1 MDEKLLT
8 IGEAART
15 AGVSVRTLHHYDQIG
30 LLSPNKMSEG
40 GYRLY
45 GPKELARLEQI
56 LFFRELEF
64 SLEDIR
70 SILTDPAYDEREA
83 ILKQI
88 ALMEKKRERLDA
100 LILRLRRAAK
110 GDKAP
115 QFAAFER
122 EEIDRMKN
130 EYAKEVRER
139 WGNTAAYA
147 QSEKKQAGYSQ
158 SDYASMEAEMNA
170 LMAKFAAMRGADP
183 ADAQVQALVEAWK
196 ACISKWC
203 YDCTDEIL
211 EGLGKMYVCDERFAA
226 NIDKHGEGTA
236 QCMSEAIAAYIDAKL
251 A

>member
-1 MDEKLLT
+1 MEEKLLT
-8 IGEAART
+8 IGEAAKT

-70 SILTDPAYDEREA
+70 NILTDPAYDEREA
-83 ILKQI
+83 MLRQL

-115 QFAAFER
+115 QFAAFDR

-139 WGNTAAYA
+139 WGNTSAYA

-158 SDYASMEAEMNA
+158 GDYASMEAEMNA
-170 LMAKFAAMRGADP
+170 LMAEFAAVRGKNP
-183 ADAQVQALVEAWK
+183 ADKAVQALVEQWK

-211 EGLGKMYVCDERFAA
+211 DGLGKMYVCDERFMA
-226 NIDKHGEGTA
+226 NIDKHGAGTA

>member
-1 MDEKLLT
+1 MEEKLLT

-100 LILRLRRAAK
+100 LILRLRRAAQ

-170 LMAKFAAMRGADP
+170 LMAEFAAVRGANP
-183 ADAQVQALVEAWK
+183 ADAQVQALVERWK

-203 YDCTDEIL
+203 YECTDEIL
-211 EGLGKMYVCDERFAA
+211 EGLGKMYVADERFAA
-226 NIDKHGEGTA
+226 NIDRHGEGTA
-236 QCMSEAIAAYIDAKL
+236 QCMSGAIAAYIDAKL
-251 A
+251 G

>member
-1 MDEKLLT
+1 MEEKLLT
-8 IGEAART
+8 IGETART

-30 LLSPNKMSEG
+30 LLSPNKVSEG

-45 GPKELARLEQI
+45 GPEELARLEQI

-70 SILTDPAYDEREA
+70 NILADPAYDEREA
-83 ILKQI
+83 MRRQL

-115 QFAAFER
+115 RFAAFDR

-139 WGNTAAYA
+139 WGNTSAYA

-158 SDYASMEAEMNA
+158 GDYASMEAEMNA
-170 LMAKFAAMRGADP
+170 LMAEFAAVRGKNP

-196 ACISKWC
+196 ACITKWC
-203 YDCTDEIL
+203 YECTDEIL
-211 EGLGKMYVCDERFAA
+211 DGLGKMYVCDERFMA

-236 QCMSEAIAAYIDAKL
+236 QCMSGAIAAYIDAKL
-251 A
+251 G